1 MATNRLRN
9 FFDPGG
15 GICLWSANDAARER
29 FGYPVEARSLPLTEN
44 TWRRVAYL
52 CAWYDT
58 SIDWRYPPHAS
69 PWEESVEPGCY
80 NQAGTTALVTVVY
93 FPQVQF
99 DERTS
104 HAQHPPGSGIVP
116 PGSGFEFAGG

>member
-1 MATNRLRN
+1 MYRLRY

-29 FGYPVEARSLPLTEN
+29 FGYPVKARSLPLTEN

-58 SIDWRYPPHAS
+58 SIDWRYPPDPS
-69 PWEESVEPGCY
+69 PWEGSERKRFNNEAQNLLARLRKELGPEFEIADES
-80 NQAGTTALVTVVY
+80 GTV
-93 FPQVQF
+93 
-99 DERTS
+99 
-104 HAQHPPGSGIVP
+104 I
-116 PGSGFEFAGG
+116 